1 MKASYV
7 AALALLC
14 AFFASASHVE
24 SPFLHVYSRNDSEYI
39 DKKFLPL
46 HVEEWLWLRNKGRLV
61 LGVPMPDN
69 PPMDITLRANAYEG
83 VTADIVGML
92 SHLLRIEIVVK
103 NIPSRAEAI
112 EALKRGEIDFLST
125 SNAYEEQQQLLL
137 TDKYMPDDPAIYKN
151 IHVDERDI
159 RTVAV
164 PEYYLPT
171 IDVKRYLPSVQIKMY
186 PSRYS
191 ALSAVAYGQVDA
203 VMLDMISGNFIVNK
217 FYQDSIQLLK
227 PLYRDTHGF
236 SFSLDRRNQRLK
248 KIINIALEEILDG
261 KREEIA
267 KRWNGGGLS
276 ISASKV
282 ELSNEQWNWLGKQKK
297 IKIGVNDGVPPL
309 SFLDVNNTL
318 HGVVADL
325 LQVLRAKLGVEIE
338 IVPVKTTAQ
347 MLKLLDERQV
357 DIAVLSPSDARRSSY
372 LFSRAFVLDPLAY
385 VVGVSH
391 EATVPETLLKTGT
404 VAMVKDFISEQ
415 AIEEEYGQ
423 LKTKQFDRIE
433 DALRCVASKLCDVTV
448 LPLRV
453 AKYYINS
460 KFQDSLFITGE
471 LFESIPI
478 SAAFAVPPERRILR
492 DILDQVIAMIPPDEL
507 EGLSNRWRVSTQQE
521 AITWQELVREFGGI
535 IALIM
540 LLTIWIGLW
549 GLSLHKQVRQR
560 RAAEVAL
567 STQLKFIEDLVDG
580 TPHPIYARDQEDR
593 LVLCN
598 SSYAGFFGEEK
609 DSLLG
614 TTMEED
620 IRRWPFL
627 APLLE
632 DFSMARTVRC
642 VRQGD
647 HRLSMT
653 TGVVDVYHWV
663 QPYFDLEGS
672 VQGVIGGWIDVSE
685 RLRLLEELALASQ
698 DAQEANRAK
707 STFLA
712 TMSHEIRTPMNAIIG
727 LLELTLRRARLH
739 EEDKASLSIAHG
751 SAKDL
756 LSLIGDILDISKIES
771 GRLELRP
778 ESHDIVA
785 LTASVVTVFTA
796 LARQKNLQLE
806 LVASEPRWVLVDSIC
821 YKQIL
826 SNLISNAIKYT
837 DKGSVRVELQSKAS
851 DGWCTLQLA
860 IRDTGIGIAPADQAR
875 LFQPFGQARQ
885 PEHIQRSGTG
895 LGLMISR
902 SLCELMGGA
911 LLLESE
917 LGRGTCVSIEMKLP
931 LASAV
936 EPVSPVALGTMAGYT
951 RQLRVM
957 IVDDHPTNRLLVS
970 QQLAYL
976 GHDATAV
983 ESGADALALLVK
995 APFDVMITD
1004 FNMPGMS
1011 GFELTRQYRALELDR
1026 GAHRCLILGLTADA
1040 RQEQVS
1046 EGLAAGMD
1054 DCLFKPV
1061 GLEELECCL
1070 GRHMRHE
1077 EQREIEHCMQEI
1089 KLCLGPL
1096 TGHQPA
1102 LMLPLLNEFA
1112 RASDDDL
1119 LCLRQAAD
1127 DGEVTRFLDYV
1138 HRLKGGARI
1147 MGAMKLVA
1155 VCSEAESAGLEP
1167 QGLLGAL
1174 QQLQYS
1180 YGTVRQAIMRM
1191 QPELE

>member
-1 MKASYV
+1 MKASYT
-7 AALALLC
+7 ALLALLFTIC
-14 AFFASASHVE
+14 ASAHHLE
-24 SPFLHVYSRNDSEYI
+24 TPFLHVYARNDSEYI
-39 DKKFLPL
+39 DKQFLPL
-46 HVEEWLWLRNKGRLV
+46 NAEDWLWLRNRGRLV

-69 PPMDITLRANAYEG
+69 PPMDITRRANAYEG

-151 IHVDERDI
+151 IHVEERDI
-159 RTVAV
+159 KTVAV
-164 PEYYLPT
+164 PDYYLPT
-171 IDVKRYLPSVQIKMY
+171 IDVKRYLPDLKIKMY

-236 SFSLDRRNQRLK
+236 SFSLDKKNQRLK
-248 KIINIALEEILDG
+248 KIINVALEEILDG
-261 KREEIA
+261 KRAEIA

-282 ELSNEQWNWLGKQKK
+282 ELTSEQWHWLGKQRK
-297 IKIGVNDGVPPL
+297 IRVGVNNTIPPL
-309 SFLDVNNTL
+309 SFRDINGTL

-347 MLKLLDERQV
+347 MLQLLEERQV
-357 DIAVLSPSDARRSSY
+357 DVAVLSPTETRRNHY

-385 VVGVSH
+385 VVEVHH

-404 VAMVKDFISEQ
+404 VAMIKDFISEQ
-415 AIEEEYGQ
+415 AIEEEYGK
-423 LKTKQFDRIE
+423 LTTRKFERIE
-433 DALRCVASKLCDVTV
+433 DALRCVATRFCDVTV

-460 KFQDSLFITGE
+460 KFQDSLLITGE

-478 SAAFAVPPERRILR
+478 SAAFAVSPDRQILR

-567 STQLKFIEDLVDG
+567 SSQLKFIEDLVDG
-580 TPHPIYARDQEDR
+580 TPHPIYARDKEDR

-598 SSYAGFFGEEK
+598 STYAGFFNEEK
-609 DSLLG
+609 SYLLG
-614 TTMEED
+614 TTMAD
-620 IRRWPFL
+620 DVQRWPFL

-632 DFSMARTVRC
+632 DLSTARTVRC
-642 VRQGD
+642 VRQSD

-653 TGVVDVYHWV
+653 TGTVDVYHWV
-663 QPYFDLEGS
+663 QPYFDLEGN

-727 LLELTLRRARLH
+727 LLELTLRRDRLH
-739 EEDKASLSIAHG
+739 EEDKTSLSIAHG

-778 ESHDIVA
+778 EPHEITG

-806 LVASEPRWVLVDSIC
+806 LAAVEPRWIQIDGIC

-837 DKGSVRVELQSKAS
+837 EQGSVRVELKSKPS
-851 DGWCTLQLA
+851 DGWCTLQLV
-860 IRDTGIGIAPADQAR
+860 IRDTGIGIAPAEQAR

-885 PEHIQRSGTG
+885 PEYIQRSGTG

-902 SLCELMGGA
+902 SLCESMGGS

-917 LGRGTCVSIEMKLP
+917 PGHGTCISIEMKLP
-931 LASAV
+931 LASPV
-936 EPVSPVALGTMAGYT
+936 ESVTPVALGTMTGHN
-951 RQLRVM
+951 RRLRVM

-976 GHDATAV
+976 GHDATAA
-983 ESGADALALLVK
+983 ESGSEALELFANT
-995 APFDVMITD
+995 PFDVMITD

-1011 GFELTRQYRALELDR
+1011 GFELTRQYRALELSR
-1026 GAHRCLILGLTADA
+1026 GTHRCLILGLTADA

-1061 GLEELECCL
+1061 GLEELERCL
-1070 GRHMRHE
+1070 CRHMQHE
-1077 EQREIEHCMQEI
+1077 EQREIERCVQEI
-1089 KLCLGPL
+1089 KQCLGSL
-1096 TGHQPA
+1096 TGNQPA
-1102 LMLPLLNEFA
+1102 LMLPLLHEFV

-1119 LCLRQAAD
+1119 LGLQQAAEG
-1127 DGEVTRFLDYV
+1127 GELARFLDCV
-1138 HRLKGGARI
+1138 HRLKGGARL

-1155 VCSEAESAGLEP
+1155 VCSETESARLTP
-1167 QGLLGAL
+1167 QRLPRAL
-1174 QQLQYS
+1174 PQLQHV
-1180 YGTVRQAIMRM
+1180 YGIVRQAIM
-1191 QPELE
+1191 QLQTEPE